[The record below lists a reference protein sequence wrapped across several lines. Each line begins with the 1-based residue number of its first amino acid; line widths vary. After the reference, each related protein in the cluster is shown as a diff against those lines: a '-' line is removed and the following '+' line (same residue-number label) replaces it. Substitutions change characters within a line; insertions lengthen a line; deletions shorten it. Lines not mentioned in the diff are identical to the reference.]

1 MRPAEA
7 IQITRLHFEADKAI
21 GATNE
26 AKDEDAW
33 TKEDDRGSPRRS
45 EGLTIYDLSNSNPN
59 QYVYWKDVAPRLG

>member
-1 MRPAEA
+1 MTLGYEAAMRSLEEIDRGGGMRPAEA

-33 TKEDDRGSPRRS
+33 TKEDDRESA
-45 EGLTIYDLSNSNPN
+45 ETI
-59 QYVYWKDVAPRLG
+59 QKD

>member
-7 IQITRLHFEADKAI
+7 IQVTRLHFEADKAI

-33 TKEDDRGSPRRS
+33 TNEDDR
-45 EGLTIYDLSNSNPN
+45 EFAETI
-59 QYVYWKDVAPRLG
+59 QKD